1 MRGGRY
7 LEKSSKKA
15 FTLVE
20 LLVVIA
26 IIGILIA
33 LLLPAV
39 QAAREAAR
47 RMQCTN
53 NLKQLGIAVHNY
65 HDSYNTFPASSMYCV
80 SPPPVDTDTE
90 YMAFGWNWR
99 ITLLPFME
107 QGPLYE
113 SLSFDGTEPFAA
125 FEYGSPDTLNF
136 ANYDN
141 NKVLGNLVIPAYK
154 CPSMSGDVCRNMEAE
169 FPGTLHR
176 NDGMSMIVCY
186 AAIAGAYEH
195 PDRATVRYNDGQSNG
210 DSGNLYQVNSSAG
223 YWADRGM
230 FANINR
236 KQVGGTW
243 RTFASATDGTSNTM
257 IIAEQSGRINHAKH
271 GRILVNANYLGAW
284 TGGGSVDPVATTTI
298 RYTINYMGVLDAGF
312 PNGASTFLSGNTIL
326 NSEHAGG
333 INALLGDGSVRF
345 LGDTTKMSILQRL
358 ACRDDGLTID
368 L

>member
-1 MRGGRY
+1 M
-7 LEKSSKKA
+7 
-15 FTLVE
+15 
-20 LLVVIA
+20 
-26 IIGILIA
+26 
-33 LLLPAV
+33 

-65 HDSYNTFPASSMYCV
+65 HDSYNAFPASSIYCAK
-80 SPPPVDTDTE
+80 PLPVDEATE

-99 ITLLPFME
+99 VTLLPFME

-136 ANYDN
+136 ANYPH
-141 NKVLGNLVIPAYK
+141 NKVLSNLVIPAYK
-154 CPSMSGDVCRNMEAE
+154 CPSMSGDVCRNMSAE
-169 FPGTLHR
+169 FPDPDVSHR

-186 AAIAGAYEH
+186 AAIAGAYDH
-195 PDRATVRYNDGQSNG
+195 PDRTTKRIDAPDDGNT
-210 DSGNLYQVNSSAG
+210 GNLYQVNAKIG
-223 YWADRGM
+223 YWSDRGM
-230 FANINR
+230 FANINLKR
-236 KQVGGTW
+236 IGGSW

-257 IIAEQSGRINHAKH
+257 IIAEQSGRINHVNH
-271 GRILVNANYLGAW
+271 GRILVNANYMGAW
-284 TGGGSVDPVATTTI
+284 PGGDPRNPVASTTI
-298 RYTINYMGVLDAGF
+298 RHTINYMGVLDASVTNA
-312 PNGASTFLSGNTIL
+312 NGASYFVGGNTIL
-326 NSEHAGG
+326 NSEHSGG

-345 LGDTTKMSILQRL
+345 LGDTTKMSILQKL